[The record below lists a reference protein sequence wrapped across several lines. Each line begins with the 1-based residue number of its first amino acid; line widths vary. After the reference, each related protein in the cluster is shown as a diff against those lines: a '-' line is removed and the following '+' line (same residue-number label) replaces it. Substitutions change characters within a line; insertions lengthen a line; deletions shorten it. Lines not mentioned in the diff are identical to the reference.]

1 MGYIVSVG
9 KKGRRSI
16 EELKRSFDLL
26 RSKREGERL
35 ILAKENWRGATKEQT
50 LGKWLAFSRES
61 ESVYPGQGL
70 LLTPYDYLDVRG
82 TQMLPQEAVVKSLR
96 LRNYFLELFN
106 HPYRLHFLDQVS
118 REKFIPPK
126 KIESVVMDRASEEGL
141 AVSVGDLGAAVT
153 GAGRARVSRT
163 ERYATGP
170 FVKLGK
176 QARAVFVGSA
186 SPDVWN
192 SAAAVATMAAS
203 HCLAGIPRNGLL
215 SDISRQ
221 ADLAHETFEWLEVM
235 AEDIFRGRSEKKKIL
250 MRWRK
255 NVLGTLEASPE
266 KALVRAKALFSA
278 GVTAFRVYSPEP
290 GTGAVETVAVLRKK
304 YGDEIEL
311 FAGQVISLDQAK
323 ELERA
328 GADGLFVGIGGGG
341 RCITGVR
348 SGSAIDWPELVW
360 QLRGEVGISVVAEGG
375 ASDHIA
381 VTLLLGA
388 SGISVS
394 RMVAGGTIES
404 PGGALYCV
412 DEMGKLFKPYG
423 GEASA
428 RTKFLDGK
436 VLPFDIPSFVEGETT
451 RAQMSYVKFVYPTL
465 TYNLH
470 LLFED
475 AILALVFRGVED
487 IAGLQ
492 KINPSPLRRITP
504 SGDFQRQT
512 H

>member
-1 MGYIVSVG
+1 MLS
-9 KKGRRSI
+9 RERARS
-16 EELKRSFDLL
+16 
-26 RSKREGERL
+26 GERDKV
-35 ILAKENWRGATKEQT
+35 ISR
-50 LGKWLAFSRES
+50 WLDLSRES
-61 ESVYPGQGL
+61 ENTYPSQGL
-70 LLTPYDYLDVRG
+70 LQTPYDYLDVAG
-82 TQMLPQEAVVKSLR
+82 TQMLPQEAVEKTLR
-96 LRNYFLELFN
+96 LRRYFLELFN
-106 HPYRLHFLDQVS
+106 HPYRLHFLDGVNK
-118 REKFIPPK
+118 EKFVAPQK
-126 KIESVVMDRASEEGL
+126 VSSVALEKAIKEGL
-141 AVSVGDLGAAVT
+141 ALSVGDLGAAVV
-153 GAGRARVSRT
+153 GDKRARVSRT
-163 ERYATGP
+163 ERYAAGP

-176 QARAVFVGSA
+176 QARAIFVGSA

-203 HCLAGIPRNGLL
+203 HCLAGISRNGLL
-215 SDISRQ
+215 SDVSRQ
-221 ADLAHETFEWLEVM
+221 ADLARETFEWLEIT

-278 GVTAFRVYSPEP
+278 GVSAFRIYSPEP
-290 GTGAVETVAVLRKK
+290 GTGAVETVAALRKK

-323 ELERA
+323 ELERV

-360 QLRGEVGISVVAEGG
+360 QLRGEVGIPVVVEGG

-388 SGISVS
+388 NGISVS

-451 RAQMSYVKFVYPTL
+451 KAQMSYVKFVYPTL

-475 AILALVFRGVED
+475 AILALVFRGMED
-487 IAGLQ
+487 IVDLQ
-492 KINPSPLRRITP
+492 KINPSPLRRITS

>member
-1 MGYIVSVG
+1 MLS
-9 KKGRRSI
+9 RERARS
-16 EELKRSFDLL
+16 S
-26 RSKREGERL
+26 ERDKV
-35 ILAKENWRGATKEQT
+35 ISR
-50 LGKWLAFSRES
+50 WLDFSRES
-61 ESVYPGQGL
+61 ENAYPSQGL
-70 LLTPYDYLDVRG
+70 LQTPYDYLDVAG
-82 TQMLPQEAVVKSLR
+82 TQMLPQEAIEKTLR
-96 LRNYFLELFN
+96 LRRYFLELFN
-106 HPYRLHFLDQVS
+106 HPYRLHFLDKVNKGKFVAPQKVS
-118 REKFIPPK
+118 
-126 KIESVVMDRASEEGL
+126 SVVLERAMREGL
-141 AVSVGDLGAAVT
+141 AVSVGDLGAAV
-153 GAGRARVSRT
+153 AGDKRAKVSRT
-163 ERYATGP
+163 ERYAAGP
-170 FVKLGK
+170 FVKLGR
-176 QARAVFVGSA
+176 QARAIFVGSA

-192 SAAAVATMAAS
+192 SGVAVATMAAS

-215 SDISRQ
+215 SDVSRQ
-221 ADLAHETFEWLEVM
+221 ADLASEAFDWLEM
-235 AEDIFRGRSEKKKIL
+235 IAEEVFSGRNEKRKIL
-250 MRWRK
+250 AMWKR

-278 GVTAFRVYSPEP
+278 GVSAFRVYSPEP

-360 QLRGEVGISVVAEGG
+360 QLRGEVGIPVIVEGG

-388 SGISVS
+388 GGISVS

-436 VLPFDIPSFVEGETT
+436 MLPFDIPSFVEGETT
-451 RAQMSYVKFVYPTL
+451 KAEMSYVKFVYPTL

-487 IAGLQ
+487 IADLQ
-492 KINPSPLRRITP
+492 KINPSPLRRITL
-504 SGDFQRQT
+504 SGEYQRRT